1 MTKVSFYIL
10 PDGAR
15 SNRYTLAC
23 RLADKAYQQGHRV
36 FLHTESD
43 AEARHMERLL
53 WTFREGSF
61 IPHGLIR
68 QTDATQTPV
77 LIGNGEDAGDEH
89 DVLINLH
96 AEVPQFF
103 SRFKR
108 VAEPIDQNA
117 QNRTAGRTRYR
128 FYKDRGY
135 PLETH
140 KINE

>member
-36 FLHTESD
+36 FLHTGSD
-43 AEARHMERLL
+43 AEARHMDRLL
-53 WTFREGSF
+53 WTYREGSF
-61 IPHGLIR
+61 VPHGLHGKA
-68 QTDATQTPV
+68 DAAQTPV
-77 LIGNGEDAGDEH
+77 LIGNGEDASEEH
-89 DVLINLH
+89 EVLINLH
-96 AEVPQFF
+96 SEVPEFF
-103 SRFKR
+103 SRYER
-108 VAEPIDQNA
+108 VAEPVDQDA
-117 QNRTAGRTRYR
+117 EIRTAGRNRYR

-140 KINE
+140 QINE